1 MDHHAPFTP
10 LAKED
15 VANLFGVTTRTIEN
29 WIEDEG
35 MPAPACIG
43 NRVFWHPDVFYAW
56 LDRRLRIPKA
66 DTRNAAPV
74 DIKPKQR
81 PAAGAAHGQLRHQN
95 AKRLAAI
102 EAGTAS

>member
-56 LDRRLRIPKA
+56 LDKRLRIPKA
-66 DTRNAAPV
+66 DTRSAPPV
-74 DIKPKQR
+74 DIKLKQR
-81 PAAGAAHGQLRHQN
+81 PAAGAVHGRLRHQN
-95 AKRLAAI
+95 AKRLAEI